1 MYKLLLLDGS
11 TIDNL
16 RRINPSTFELDGDN
30 SLEIYFKLNERNLT
44 YAILFK
50 DNIIDD
56 VFINYTKNNFVYQ
69 NNIISFR
76 ISPIPK
82 FDKLLKHML

>member
-1 MYKLLLLDGS
+1 MYKLQLLDGS

-16 RRINPSTFELDGDN
+16 RRLNPSTFELDGNN

-44 YAILFK
+44 YAILYK
-50 DNIIDD
+50 DNIVDD
-56 VFINYTKNNFVYQ
+56 VFINYTKNNLVCQ
-69 NNIISFR
+69 NNVISFR

-82 FDKLLKHML
+82 FDKLLKRML